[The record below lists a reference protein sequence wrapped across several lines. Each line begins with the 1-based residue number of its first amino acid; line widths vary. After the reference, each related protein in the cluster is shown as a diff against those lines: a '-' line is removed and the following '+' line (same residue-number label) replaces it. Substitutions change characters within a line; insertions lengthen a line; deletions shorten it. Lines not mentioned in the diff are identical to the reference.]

1 MEQRRTCGQGLAEHS
16 SLPAKLGELT
26 AAVAENLE
34 LHMKALDLK
43 DENAKRE
50 HDAYQKLALEHR
62 QTASELHATAEEMV
76 GYRDLPMG
84 RHDETAMSDPLLLQ
98 AFERFVSLEQE
109 LLWLLQERIAR
120 DQKMLIEMP
129 GGGTGRERRR

>member
-1 MEQRRTCGQGLAEHS
+1 VEQQRTCGQGLAEHS

-26 AAVAENLE
+26 AAVAETLE
-34 LHMKALDLK
+34 LHMKALDLS
-43 DENAKRE
+43 DANAKQE
-50 HDAYQKLALEHR
+50 HDAYRKLVAEHR
-62 QTASELHATAEEMV
+62 RTADELQVTAQEMA

-84 RHDETAMSDPLLLQ
+84 RHDENAMSDPKLLE

-120 DQKMLIEMP
+120 DQKMLIQMP
-129 GGGTGRERRR
+129 GGGSGRERRR

>member
-1 MEQRRTCGQGLAEHS
+1 VEQRRTCGQGLAEHS

-84 RHDETAMSDPLLLQ
+84 RHETAMSDPLLLQ

-109 LLWLLQERIAR
+109 LLWLLQERIAH

-129 GGGTGRERRR
+129 GGGSGRERRR